1 MAERLTDRTEKTAA
15 VSFDDVIHIVDVS
28 DTTDNAAG
36 TSYKI
41 KVGTLL
47 NLLGVGV
54 RITGFE
60 NYTVYKSSG
69 NTNLTT
75 LEVGDRIEGV
85 GSYFSGDYIIATVAT
100 IPVIDDTDFNTPVFR
115 VASI

>member
-1 MAERLTDRTEKTAA
+1 MAERLTDRTEKSTGFA
-15 VSFDDVIHIVDVS
+15 FDDLLHLVDVS

-36 TSYKI
+36 TSYKVAI
-41 KVGTLL
+41 GKLL
-47 NLLGVGV
+47 TVLGVGV

-60 NYTVYKSSG
+60 NYTVYKASG
-69 NTNLTT
+69 NTDLTT
-75 LEVGDRIEGV
+75 LQVGDRVEGV

-100 IPVIDDTDFNTPVFR
+100 IPVIADGNFNTPVFR